1 MLHPNLSASNGV
13 KDTVIMPPIWFA
25 MFMKPESEPEDFP
38 PRSAETAQ
46 NELCERY
53 REPAPP
59 ARTKLATR
67 VSWAPEPKTR
77 KAAVRAK
84 PRTAIL
90 HRPKREPKRLVTVSL
105 MAPPKGLQ
113 TAMARNGSVA

>member
-1 MLHPNLSASNGV
+1 MLHPNLSARKGV
-13 KDTVIMPPIWFA
+13 RDTVIMPPIWFA
-25 MFMKPESEPEDFP
+25 IFMKPESEPEDFP

-67 VSWAPEPKTR
+67 ASCAAEPKTR
-77 KAAVRAK
+77 KVAVRVK
-84 PRTAIL
+84 PRTAML
-90 HRPKREPKRLVTVSL
+90 HRPSREPQCLVTVSL
-105 MAPPKGLQ
+105 IAPPKGLE
-113 TAMARNGSVA
+113 TAIARKGRVA